1 MNAFLQRWIG
11 LWLAS
16 GALLF
21 PVEAQVAHGAATR
34 EYRQKTKMIA
44 TFLKNCRWLQEDKK
58 SQRADEL
65 RLVFGVFE
73 SDEMFLALR
82 EELHGQKID
91 GWPVDVRLL
100 ATKGEMAS
108 CHAVFIGRSESP
120 RMRAV
125 LRNVWKKGVLT
136 IGENEGFLASGGMVE
151 FTGVAPRLRYR
162 IGIPA
167 LRREKIELG
176 GFVLRSAERKGK
188 EKVRFAEQRLAES
201 PRP

>member
-1 MNAFLQRWIG
+1 
-11 LWLAS
+11 
-16 GALLF
+16 
-21 PVEAQVAHGAATR
+21 
-34 EYRQKTKMIA
+34 
-44 TFLKNCRWLQEDKK
+44 
-58 SQRADEL
+58 
-65 RLVFGVFE
+65 
-73 SDEMFLALR
+73 
-82 EELHGQKID
+82 
-91 GWPVDVRLL
+91 
-100 ATKGEMAS
+100 
-108 CHAVFIGRSESP
+108 
-120 RMRAV
+120 MRAV